1 MTRHSPHS
9 PDLDVI
15 CLGRVAV
22 DLYAEQIGARLEDA
36 TSFKKYLGGS
46 SGNMAYG
53 TARLGLNS
61 SMLGRVGNEQ
71 MGEFLREE
79 LASVG
84 CDVSHLKRD
93 PERLTGLVLLGIKD
107 KDIQTTGINLSAQ
120 YDYDQS
126 TSRQVFRGYQ
136 ASNRVNV
143 TLREVPRAGEVLDAL
158 VAAGATDI
166 NGPNFSLD
174 DDTGARAQARK
185 AAFEKARAQA
195 EEYARWSGFSGVR
208 LLEIN
213 ESVAAG
219 PPMPYAQSAERKMM
233 DVSAAPTP
241 VEPGLVG
248 TMVSLTVKFEMTR

>member
-1 MTRHSPHS
+1 MIRYAIPALAAAAIASSAQAAEVQIQSQGPVVELS
-9 PDLDVI
+9 VSESVDAKPDI
-15 CLGRVAV
+15 V
-22 DLYAEQIGARLEDA
+22 DIGAGV
-36 TSFKKYLGGS
+36 TSQAS
-46 SGNMAYG
+46 
-53 TARLGLNS
+53 TAVEAMRINA
-61 SMLGRVGNEQ
+61 
-71 MGEFLREE
+71 REMN
-79 LASVG
+79 AVI
-84 CDVSHLKRD
+84 DRIKA
-93 PERLTGLVLLGIKD
+93 LGIKD

-143 TLREVPRAGEVLDAL
+143 TLREVPRAGGVLDAL

-166 NGPNFSLD
+166 NGPNFALD

-185 AAFEKARAQA
+185 AAFDKARAQA